1 MLSVCQWISLMHY
14 ASLLAEHLL
23 CHFLLLSLLLLLVSR
38 SQRKLLLDLLVLG
51 IGDKRSVK
59 NFSRIRIALQRSQ
72 SHSLPMQR
80 FDCTYKAS
88 KCNGTAKHS
97 TAQHSMRD
105 FSSWYSATVHI
116 CRHAQGLHHG
126 VAHVASR

>member
-1 MLSVCQWISLMHY
+1 
-14 ASLLAEHLL
+14 
-23 CHFLLLSLLLLLVSR
+23 
-38 SQRKLLLDLLVLG
+38 
-51 IGDKRSVK
+51 VK

-72 SHSLPMQR
+72 SHPLPMQR

-116 CRHAQGLHHG
+116 CTARPRTPPWCCTRSLALR
-126 VAHVASR
+126 VLTIVRL